1 MICANFGAF
10 ITKPTIFS
18 QICCTM
24 VVLFVCRYR
33 LARVT
38 TLVKKKQQ
46 LTGNTSS
53 QQAVVAEDA
62 SDADA
67 DAHELEELLDWRSKK
82 AWK

>member
-1 MICANFGAF
+1 M
-10 ITKPTIFS
+10 
-18 QICCTM
+18 
-24 VVLFVCRYR
+24 
-33 LARVT
+33 
-38 TLVKKKQQ
+38 VKKKQQ